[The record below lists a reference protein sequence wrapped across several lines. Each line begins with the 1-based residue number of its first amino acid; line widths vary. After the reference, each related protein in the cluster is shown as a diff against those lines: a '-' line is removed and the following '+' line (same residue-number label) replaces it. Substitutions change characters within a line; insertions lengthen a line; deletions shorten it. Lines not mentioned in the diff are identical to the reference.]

1 MSKRGQYFTIDA
13 FIALI
18 VISTG
23 LILVIAANSYAPS
36 PNQPEALSQGIVNSF
51 VQTKV
56 NDLNNAFLK
65 EKIVDGT
72 ITNPHNT
79 ILQQAY
85 EFKTYGTTPPD
96 PDLARNLL
104 INVTPDMVPSQYGF
118 EIRVDNE
125 IYYARPSSLGQDQK
139 DTNLLVSG
147 KRIIFGTN
155 SEKEFWGPV
164 VAEVRVWQ

>member
-65 EKIVDGT
+65 EKIVDGI

-85 EFKTYGTTPPD
+85 EFKTYGGTSGS
-96 PDLARNLL
+96 DLARNLL

-118 EIRVDNE
+118 EIRVGDD
-125 IYYARPSSLGQDQK
+125 IYYARPSSLGQEQN

-155 SEKEFWGPV
+155 SQKEFWGPV